1 MKKAGAFDLK
11 KLMSL
16 TESIGGMLIAV
27 FFQIISFVLLTRTLG
42 VMSFGVFVSSV
53 AIGLALSEL
62 VGIGCGENFIRL
74 VARDKNRMRPLFGNG
89 LRMIAGTGLILAL
102 PLAPLAAYFI
112 APSEIFWFISA
123 LIANEAVVVRCT
135 LYFEH
140 VSLALNDFRLAAFAR
155 AIVPFF
161 RCMALIFTIFALG
174 HDQIPAMVISQ
185 ICATICAA
193 LVMYVVLR
201 RIIYRQKDSSDA
213 ELGTLD
219 WLKFGTPTALSNL
232 QRGIQNHADKYIV
245 TLFAGPEVGGVY
257 AAGYRFVQMA
267 LIPVQAY
274 ARTTYSGFYDA
285 GKNGLLASIRY
296 GKRVGGVMMAIAI
309 FSATCTYFGADFIP
323 LILGEEYRQASDVV
337 RILSP
342 LLIFWGLQFLLVD
355 ALRGADLAWT
365 VNWISL
371 GINVLSIVL
380 LVALTMHYGLIGV
393 LAASLISLGTAL
405 ILMAIAIWMLLQR
418 KPAGEEHLAQ

>member
-1 MKKAGAFDLK
+1 MTKGHAFDLK
-11 KLMSL
+11 RLSSL
-16 TESIGGMLIAV
+16 AESMGGMLIAV
-27 FFQIISFVLLTRTLG
+27 FFQVISFILLTRTLG
-42 VMSFGVFVSSV
+42 VISFGVFVSSV

-74 VARDKNRMRPLFGNG
+74 VARDKKRMRPLFGNG
-89 LRMIAGTGLILAL
+89 LRMIAGTGLLLAL
-102 PLAPLAAYFI
+102 PFAPLAAYFI
-112 APSEIFWFISA
+112 APSDVFWVISA
-123 LIANEAVVVRCT
+123 LIANEAVIVRCT

-155 AIVPFF
+155 AIVPFL
-161 RCMALIFTIFALG
+161 RCMALLFTIFVLG
-174 HDQIPAMVISQ
+174 YDQIPAMVVAQIS
-185 ICATICAA
+185 ATLCAA
-193 LVMYVVLR
+193 LVMYSVLR
-201 RIIYRQKDSSDA
+201 RIIYRQIETPHT
-213 ELGTLD
+213 ELGPLD
-219 WLKFGTPTALSNL
+219 WFKFGAPTALSNL

-257 AAGYRFVQMA
+257 AAGFRFVQMA

-285 GKNGLLASIRY
+285 GKNGLFASVRY
-296 GKRVGGVMMAIAI
+296 GKHVGGFMMAIAV
-309 FSATCTYFGADFIP
+309 FCATCTYFGAEFIP
-323 LILGEEYRQASDVV
+323 FILGEEYRQASDVV

-342 LLIFWGLQFLLVD
+342 LLIFWGLQFLLID

-380 LVALTMHYGLIGV
+380 LVTLTMHYGLNGV

-405 ILMAIAIWMLLQR
+405 ILLAIAIWVLLRR
-418 KPAGEEHLAQ
+418 KKTREEQTV

>member
-1 MKKAGAFDLK
+1 MKATNLDRRRFS
-11 KLMSL
+11 SL
-16 TESIGGMLIAV
+16 AESMGGMLIAV
-27 FFQIISFVLLTRTLG
+27 VFQVISFVLLTRTLG
-42 VMSFGVFVSSV
+42 VMSFGIFVSAV
-53 AIGLALSEL
+53 AIGLAISEL

-74 VARDKNRMRPLFGNG
+74 VARNKDRMRPLFGNG
-89 LRMIAGTGLILAL
+89 LRMIAGTGILLAL

-112 APSEIFWFISA
+112 APPYVFWAICA
-123 LIANEAVVVRCT
+123 LIANEAIIVRCT

-140 VSLALNDFRLAAFAR
+140 VSLALDDFRLAAFAR

-161 RCMALIFTIFALG
+161 RCIALIFAIFVLG
-174 HDQIPAMVISQ
+174 HDQIPAMVIAQ
-185 ICATICAA
+185 ISATLVAA
-193 LVMYVVLR
+193 LVMYVVLK
-201 RIIYRQKDSSDA
+201 RIISRQVEAPNA

-219 WLKFGTPTALSNL
+219 WIKFGIPTALSNL

-257 AAGYRFVQMA
+257 AAGFRFVQMA

-285 GKNGLLASIRY
+285 GKNGLAASVGY
-296 GKRVGGVMMAIAI
+296 GKRVGGIMMAIAI
-309 FSATCTYFGADFIP
+309 FCAACTYFGADFIP
-323 LILGEEYRQASDVV
+323 YILGEDYRQASDVV

-342 LLIFWGLQFLLVD
+342 LLIFWGMQFLLID

-371 GINVLSIVL
+371 GINALSIVL
-380 LVALTMHYGLIGV
+380 LVTLTMHYGLMGV

-405 ILMAIAIWMLLQR
+405 ILMASAIWILLR
-418 KPAGEEHLAQ
+418 KRHTAEQQPA

>member
-1 MKKAGAFDLK
+1 MKKLGNFDLK
-11 KLMSL
+11 KFSSL
-16 TESIGGMLIAV
+16 AESMGGMLIAV
-27 FFQIISFVLLTRTLG
+27 LFQVISFILLTRTLG
-42 VMSFGVFVSSV
+42 AMSFGVFVSAV

-89 LRMIAGTGLILAL
+89 LRMIAVTGLLLAL
-102 PLAPLAAYFI
+102 PIAPLAAYFI
-112 APSEIFWFISA
+112 TPPKMFWIISA
-123 LIANEAVVVRCT
+123 LIANEAVIVRCT

-155 AIVPFF
+155 AIVPFL
-161 RCMALIFTIFALG
+161 RCMALLFTVFVLG
-174 HDQIPAMVISQ
+174 HDKIPAMVIAQ
-185 ICATICAA
+185 ISATLCAA
-193 LVMYVVLR
+193 MVMYVVLK
-201 RIIYRQKDSSDA
+201 RIVYRQTDSTNT
-213 ELGTLD
+213 ELGALD
-219 WLKFGTPTALSNL
+219 WFKFGAPTALSNL

-257 AAGYRFVQMA
+257 AAGFRFVQMA

-285 GKNGLLASIRY
+285 GKNGLAASVRY
-296 GKRVGGVMMAIAI
+296 GKHVGGIMMAIAI
-309 FSATCTYFGADFIP
+309 FCAACTYFGADFIP
-323 LILGEEYRQASDVV
+323 VILGEEYRQASDVV

-342 LLIFWGLQFLLVD
+342 LLLFWGLQFLLID

-380 LVALTMHYGLIGV
+380 LVTLTMHYGLIGV
-393 LAASLISLGTAL
+393 LVATLTSLGTAL
-405 ILMAIAIWMLLQR
+405 ILLAIAIWVLLRR
-418 KPAGEEHLAQ
+418 KSVSEEQ

>member
-1 MKKAGAFDLK
+1 MKPGKFDLK
-11 KLMSL
+11 RLSSL
-16 TESIGGMLIAV
+16 AESMGGMLIAV
-27 FFQIISFVLLTRTLG
+27 FFQVISFVLLTRTLG
-42 VMSFGVFVSSV
+42 VMSFGIFVSAV
-53 AIGLALSEL
+53 AIGLAISEL

-74 VARDKNRMRPLFGNG
+74 VARNKDRMRPLFGNG
-89 LRMIAGTGLILAL
+89 LRMIAGTGILFAL

-112 APSEIFWFISA
+112 APPYVFWAICA
-123 LIANEAVVVRCT
+123 LIANEAVIVRCT

-140 VSLALNDFRLAAFAR
+140 VSLALDDFRLAAFAR

-174 HDQIPAMVISQ
+174 HDQIPAMVIAQ
-185 ICATICAA
+185 ISATLVAA
-193 LVMYVVLR
+193 LVMYVVLK
-201 RIIYRQKDSSDA
+201 RIINRQVDTPNA
-213 ELGTLD
+213 ELGSLD
-219 WLKFGTPTALSNL
+219 WIKFGIPTALSNL

-257 AAGYRFVQMA
+257 AAGFRFVQMA

-285 GKNGLLASIRY
+285 GKNGLAASVSY
-296 GKRVGGVMMAIAI
+296 GKRIGGIMLAIAV
-309 FSATCTYFGADFIP
+309 FCAACTYFGANFIP

-342 LLIFWGLQFLLVD
+342 LLVFWGLQFLLID

-371 GINVLSIVL
+371 GINILSIVL
-380 LVALTMHYGLIGV
+380 LITLTMYYGLMGV

-405 ILMAIAIWMLLQR
+405 IVMAFAIWILLR
-418 KPAGEEHLAQ
+418 KRHVTEEQPA